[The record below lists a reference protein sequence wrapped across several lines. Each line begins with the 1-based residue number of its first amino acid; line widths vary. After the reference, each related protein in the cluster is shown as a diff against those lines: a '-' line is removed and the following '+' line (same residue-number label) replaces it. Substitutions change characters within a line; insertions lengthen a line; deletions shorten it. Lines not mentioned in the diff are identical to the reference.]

1 MANSRAPDRAPPEA
15 HPPGVSAP
23 LAAHPVFRVRG
34 ADALASELAR
44 NYGADLRAVAPR
56 DEDLSAANRAQ
67 VGGVHLHYCHYKPEV
82 EIAFSSMAGLR
93 QMICLGGAGVFV
105 RGGRRLSLAAGSTGL
120 LPPDS
125 DFEARYGAGYQQLV
139 LQFDET
145 ALRRQ
150 AEAITGAPLPAELGA
165 TFMEDWSQSS
175 RVRSI
180 AIAQALGQVLTLE
193 GAALGVTALELANA
207 LATAFLIENAPVFAE
222 RLAARQSEA
231 SPAKTRLFEDYIQ
244 QHWNQAISVE
254 DVAAAC
260 GVSVRSV
267 FAQFR
272 RHRGVS
278 PLVYQRNLRLDHA
291 RRMLLSS
298 HNTLSVIEVAMA
310 CGFASFGHFARRYR
324 DRFGE
329 LPSAT
334 RVRGELGAGP
344 AGL

>member
-1 MANSRAPDRAPPEA
+1 MANYSAPYRDPLEAPPQ
-15 HPPGVSAP
+15 GMTTP
-23 LAAHPVFRVRG
+23 LAAHPVFNVRS
-34 ADALASELAR
+34 AEALASELAL
-44 NYGADLRAVAPR
+44 NYGADLRAAPIQ
-56 DEDLSAANRAQ
+56 DEDISVANRAQ
-67 VGGVHLHYCHYKPEV
+67 VGGVHLHYCHYRPEV

-105 RGGRRLSLAAGSTGL
+105 RGGRRLSLAPGSTGI

-125 DFEARYGAGYQQLV
+125 DFEARYGGGYQQLV

-150 AEAITGAPLPAELGA
+150 AEAITGSPLPSELGV

-180 AIAQALGQVLTLE
+180 AIAHALGQVLTLE
-193 GAALGVTALELANA
+193 GAALGITALELANA
-207 LATAFLIENAPVFAE
+207 LATAFLIENAPAFAD
-222 RLAARQSEA
+222 RVSAPLREA
-231 SPAKTRLFEDYIQ
+231 SPAKARLLEDYIQ
-244 QHWNQAISVE
+244 QHWNRAISVE
-254 DVAAAC
+254 EVAAAC

-291 RRMLLSS
+291 RRMLLASD
-298 HNTLSVIEVAMA
+298 NTLSVIEVAMA
-310 CGFASFGHFARRYR
+310 CGFSSFGHFARRYR

-329 LPSAT
+329 LPSTT
-334 RVRGELGAGP
+334 RVRGDLGAGLS
-344 AGL
+344 GR